1 MKQLVLVDTLYKKG
15 STMEIKNKENQNDS
29 VPVQTDTE
37 VETDVKNSPAFQA
50 YLVSKQKRREVYKR
64 LASS

>member
-1 MKQLVLVDTLYKKG
+1 
-15 STMEIKNKENQNDS
+15 MEIKNKENQNDS